1 MRWQTHWPEC
11 FAHCNLNLLHHLLVI
26 LDQSA
31 LRHLSPT
38 APECQARLPMC
49 PLAAMSSSQTLTPK
63 LEFSFRLRRPVINT
77 AKHTGKE
84 RRMPDRPT
92 PACALLFP
100 KLLCSP
106 PPLRPLTWESIAPR
120 AWGKSATSERQLR
133 LCAEPEWVE
142 PDIPPDQVIQD
153 TSCLGHRT
161 RLLLSV
167 SQLSA
172 TLYSINGAELQ
183 GLTPLYQAVED
194 HNLELV
200 KSILASGSDTH
211 LDSWTK
217 HAHHVTPTLLSLPG
231 ISWCTCI

>member
-1 MRWQTHWPEC
+1 M
-11 FAHCNLNLLHHLLVI
+11 
-26 LDQSA
+26 
-31 LRHLSPT
+31 SP
-38 APECQARLPMC
+38 
-49 PLAAMSSSQTLTPK
+49 SQTLIRTLK
-63 LEFSFRLRRPVINT
+63 FSFRLKKPFVKT
-77 AKHTGKE
+77 AKKTGRN
-84 RRMPDRPT
+84 RRTPDRPT

-120 AWGKSATSERQLR
+120 AWERSATSERQPR

-161 RLLLSV
+161 RLLLPV

-200 KSILASGSDTH
+200 KSILASGGDTH
-211 LDSWTK
+211 LDAWAK
-217 HAHHVTPTLLSLPG
+217 HAHHVIQL
-231 ISWCTCI
+231 C